1 MHGPADTAD
10 ANEETERRAGRRMPM
25 SETGKQSGLPRKAE
39 APVNPLTI
47 SDVDI
52 DIGML
57 NSGGKLCVY
66 RGLLSEFCRDAEEKE
81 ERLKQAARKGN
92 AALCII
98 LLHALKDESAD
109 IGAIGLARRA
119 MWLADA
125 ARSGEPVDMREK
137 TDALLK
143 DKRLLIERIHAALE
157 RSARGDESR
166 VIKLRA
172 KTPKAGPE
180 RARPNRSDARRKR

>member
-1 MHGPADTAD
+1 MNRTEKRSGPPRRD
-10 ANEETERRAGRRMPM
+10 AAQAPARARVP
-25 SETGKQSGLPRKAE
+25 A
-39 APVNPLTI
+39 I
-47 SDVDI
+47 SDVDT

-57 NSGGKLCVY
+57 NSGGKLRVY
-66 RGLLSEFCRDAEEKE
+66 ESILSDFCRDTDAKE
-81 ERLKQAARKGN
+81 ERLRQAARRGN

-125 ARSGEPVDMREK
+125 AKSGELADMRER

-143 DKRLLIERIHAALE
+143 NKRLLIEGIRAALE
-157 RSARGDESR
+157 QVPPPAEGC
-166 VIKLRA
+166 VIDLPRLCA
-172 KTPKAGPE
+172 KAPQIVQGC
-180 RARPNRSDARRKR
+180 ARPNP